1 MSIPFLPGDI
11 PALEK
16 TGLTG
21 WFEFFSNLAIIAAVL
36 VIVAFGAMAYI
47 NRNAQVGAERMRVAA
62 LQGEGLT
69 NTLWLAKPKALVTDL
84 DFKEAAPQ
92 GDLRVYVRPAPP
104 AAVPTPVPPAV
115 KQLEVV
121 IQKNGETVSIANV
134 VKVHDRASWALGS
147 DERVILDGTEMIVED
162 LVDTVEFRNS
172 LAALQTPG
180 VDVIFV
186 GLESYPTNDYSKS
199 EYEDL
204 SHERARALGVAVLRH
219 NPTRMKYADR
229 ALFYGVGLGRAVTPI
244 EVDTPQELRQRAV
257 IMLTV
262 SRRQTKDEA
271 ISIFEA
277 FASII
282 RTTEI
287 EGTNLALY
295 AHSQDA
301 AERLLTDPLDYGG
314 YVPNVHETRP
324 RPVPS
329 KVLER
334 DPKKAVNE

>member
-1 MSIPFLPGDI
+1 LSIPFLPGDI

-21 WFEFFSNLAIIAAVL
+21 WFEFFSNLAIVAAVL

-69 NTLWLAKPKALVTDL
+69 NTLWMAKPRALVNEF
-84 DFKEAAPQ
+84 DFKEATVQ
-92 GDLRVYVRPAPP
+92 GDLHVYIRPAPL

-121 IQKNGETVSIANV
+121 IQKNGETVSIVNV
-134 VKVHDRASWALGS
+134 VKVHDRASWALAS
-147 DERVILDGTEMIVED
+147 DECVILDGEEMNVEQ
-162 LVDTVEFRNS
+162 LVDTVEFRNA

-186 GLESYPTNDYSKS
+186 GLESYPTSDYSKS
-199 EYEDL
+199 ERKDL
-204 SHERARALGVAVLRH
+204 SHERARALGIAVLRH
-219 NPTRMKYADR
+219 NPTRMEYAKG

-244 EVDTPQELRQRAV
+244 EVNTPQEMRQRAV

-271 ISIFEA
+271 ISIFDA
-277 FASII
+277 FAAII

-287 EGTNLALY
+287 EGTNLGLY

-301 AERLLTDPLDYGG
+301 AERLLTDPLDFGG
-314 YVPNVHETRP
+314 YVPNVYETRP
-324 RPVPS
+324 HPAGVKLLKREA
-329 KVLER
+329 K
-334 DPKKAVNE
+334 

>member
-21 WFEFFSNLAIIAAVL
+21 WFEFFSNLAIVAAVL

-62 LQGEGLT
+62 LQGLT
-69 NTLWLAKPKALVTDL
+69 NTLWMAKPKALVNEF

-92 GDLRVYVRPAPP
+92 RDLHVYIRPAPP
-104 AAVPTPVPPAV
+104 AAIPTPVPPAV

-121 IQKNGETVSIANV
+121 IQKNGETVSIVNV
-134 VKVHDRASWALGS
+134 VKVHDRASWALAS
-147 DERVILDGTEMIVED
+147 DKRVILDGEEMNVEQ
-162 LVDTVEFRNS
+162 LVDTVEFRNA

-186 GLESYPTNDYSKS
+186 GLEFLPNVRLQQVRTRRPVTR
-199 EYEDL
+199 EGAGAG
-204 SHERARALGVAVLRH
+204 HCGAAPQ
-219 NPTRMKYADR
+219 PTRMEYAKG

-244 EVDTPQELRQRAV
+244 EVNTPQEMRQRAV

-271 ISIFEA
+271 ISIFDA
-277 FASII
+277 FAAII

-287 EGTNLALY
+287 EGTNLGQY

-301 AERLLTDPLDYGG
+301 AERLLTDPLDFGG

-324 RPVPS
+324 HPAGVKLLKREA
-329 KVLER
+329 K
-334 DPKKAVNE
+334 